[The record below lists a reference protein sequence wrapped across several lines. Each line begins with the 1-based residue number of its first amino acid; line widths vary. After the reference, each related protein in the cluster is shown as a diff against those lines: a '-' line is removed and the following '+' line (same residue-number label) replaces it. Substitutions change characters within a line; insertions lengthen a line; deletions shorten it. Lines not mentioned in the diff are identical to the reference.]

1 MAPEPEPPWFE
12 AVLVGGSH
20 RRDAASSALNST
32 ATLERARSNAVDDI
46 GFGAD
51 SITEGVL
58 CLALFIALLPLTA
71 LEGDADDD
79 AGHKEE

>member
-1 MAPEPEPPWFE
+1 LAPEPEPPWFE

-20 RRDAASSALNST
+20 RASSALNST